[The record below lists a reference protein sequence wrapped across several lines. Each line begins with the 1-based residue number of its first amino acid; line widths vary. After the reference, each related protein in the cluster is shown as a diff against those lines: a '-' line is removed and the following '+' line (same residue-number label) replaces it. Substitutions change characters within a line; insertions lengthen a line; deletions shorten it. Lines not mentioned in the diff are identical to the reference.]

1 MDIQDT
7 KKIVKIL
14 RTFYPNTFKS
24 FSDEDYINLA
34 KSYQQ
39 VFLDFNYEDIKD
51 GLMDFVRTDATGFP
65 PTPGRII
72 KNIYEQRD
80 RVRKQKEAQEMKKW
94 QEDLKKEKDTDSDK
108 DWLKYENGQFV
119 IVE

>member
-14 RTFYPNTFKS
+14 KTFYPNTFKS
-24 FSDEDYINLA
+24 FAEEDYINLA
-34 KSYQQ
+34 KSYLQ
-39 VFLDFNYEDIKD
+39 VFSDYKYDDIRE
-51 GLMDFVRTDATGFP
+51 GLMEFVRTDFTGFP

-72 KNIYEQRD
+72 KNIYLLRERA
-80 RVRKQKEAQEMKKW
+80 RKLKEEEEFKK
-94 QEDLKKEKDTDSDK
+94 LKEELEENEPTG
-108 DWLKYENGQFV
+108 DWLKYENGQFI